1 MGVDLDETGSSDL
14 TVLHRAVLSGHE
26 DVVQILLEAGADV
39 NAMSDDYGTPLCL
52 AALKG
57 MDDIVKILLGY
68 RAKADVTTKKVGAPL
83 HCCILSLGEHTTTIT
98 ALIHAGARLT
108 TQATVDTRW
117 LHVICGWDGD
127 DRTRMSSPQHVDG
140 FILYDATP
148 AFVAVRS
155 FRGDLLETLLPAD
168 KSDLNH
174 AFQIDF
180 QEAGA
185 GSNSKSTI
193 PRIREVRTLESK
205 FDGFQSLRHTYLS
218 SCATNGDLGGMELLI
233 VKGAQ
238 IDLDHKT
245 IVVPLMT
252 AAFEGHTEIA
262 SLLLG
267 SGASVNETGSDG
279 STALHCAAISG
290 TPTIVRLLCERGVT
304 LDTADDDG
312 YTALHYAA
320 SRDENTTDGHRQ
332 VVSTLCEYGAT
343 VDAQTNDGTTA
354 LHYAANSG
362 AYNITC
368 VLCERGAMIDMK
380 DNDGWTALHYV
391 ADNDKVRNGHR
402 QVVST
407 LCDRGAT
414 IDTQTSAGC
423 GSTAFILAAMGSTA
437 LHFAATKGLYEI
449 ACLLCERGAMIDMK
463 DNVGRTALH
472 QAAKHNIYEV
482 VRLLCERGATI
493 DTKDNHGLTAL
504 HIAAA
509 YSTYQVVRLL
519 CERGATVDI
528 KSKNGHTAL
537 HCAAEY
543 GTHRVVPT
551 LCERGAEV
559 EARDIA
565 GNTPLWLAVW
575 HHSKREGLSCCN
587 DAWHPTR
594 MLVDAGA
601 DVNSRNDQGQTP
613 LLSMLRK
620 DEQPNLAVLDKL
632 VQAGAETST
641 RCHNGLSVLWM
652 CFNKPFAE
660 AVITTINRALKF
672 DEATSGSVYA
682 QLESVR
688 KEFDFVRQREKMI
701 IYRSAK
707 AGSEDLRLIL
717 ALGADIDTK
726 SDEGGTAMHSAA
738 RLNEC
743 DTIDR
748 LFAAG
753 GSLECFDHKGRTPLA
768 AAVCHNRI
776 EAVRALVR
784 HGSNPRA
791 RGAERGAQTAI
802 EIATKKRNRTILD
815 LLT

>member
-1 MGVDLDETGSSDL
+1 
-14 TVLHRAVLSGHE
+14 
-26 DVVQILLEAGADV
+26 
-39 NAMSDDYGTPLCL
+39 
-52 AALKG
+52 
-57 MDDIVKILLGY
+57 
-68 RAKADVTTKKVGAPL
+68 
-83 HCCILSLGEHTTTIT
+83 
-98 ALIHAGARLT
+98 
-108 TQATVDTRW
+108 
-117 LHVICGWDGD
+117 VICGWDGD

-140 FILYDATP
+140 CILYDATP
-148 AFVAVRS
+148 AFIAVRS
-155 FRGDLLETLLPAD
+155 FREGLLETLLPAD

-174 AFQIDF
+174 AFQIEF

-193 PRIREVRTLESK
+193 PRIRELQVLEDE
-205 FDGFQSLRHTYLS
+205 FEGFKSLRHTHLS
-218 SCATNGDLGGMELLI
+218 SCATNGNLDGVKLLI
-233 VKGAQ
+233 ARGAKF
-238 IDLDHKT
+238 DLDHKT
-245 IVVPLMT
+245 VIMPLMT
-252 AAFEGHTEIA
+252 AAIEGHTEVA
-262 SLLLG
+262 TLLLG
-267 SGASVNETGSDG
+267 SGASVDETGSEG
-279 STALHCAAISG
+279 FTALHCAAISG
-290 TPTIVRLLCERGVT
+290 TPAFVRLLCERGAT
-304 LDTADDDG
+304 PDTADDDG

-320 SRDENTTDGHRQ
+320 SQNKTTTDGHRQ
-332 VVSTLCEYGAT
+332 VVSILCEHGAT
-343 VDAQTNDGTTA
+343 VDAQTNDGA
-354 LHYAANSG
+354 
-362 AYNITC
+362 
-368 VLCERGAMIDMK
+368 
-380 DNDGWTALHYV
+380 
-391 ADNDKVRNGHR
+391 
-402 QVVST
+402 
-407 LCDRGAT
+407 
-414 IDTQTSAGC
+414 
-423 GSTAFILAAMGSTA
+423 TA
-437 LHFAATKGLYEI
+437 LHFAATQGLYEI
-449 ACLLCERGAMIDMK
+449 TCLLCERGAMIDMK
-463 DNVGRTALH
+463 DNFGRTALH

-504 HIAAA
+504 HIAATH
-509 YSTYQVVRLL
+509 STYEVVRLL

-528 KSKNGHTAL
+528 KSKKGHTAL

-543 GTHRVVPT
+543 GIHRVVPT

-559 EARDIA
+559 EARDNF
-565 GNTPLWLAVW
+565 GYTPLWLAVW

-601 DVNSRNDQGQTP
+601 DIDSRNDLGQTP
-613 LLSMLRK
+613 LLFMLGK
-620 DEQPNLAVLDKL
+620 DEQPNLAALDKL
-632 VQAGAETST
+632 VQAGAETRT
-641 RCHNGLSVLWM
+641 RDHNGLSVLRM
-652 CFNKPFAE
+652 CFIKPFAK

-672 DEATSGSVYA
+672 DEATSGRVYA

-688 KEFDFVRQREKMI
+688 KEFDFVRQREKMM

-707 AGSEDLRLIL
+707 AGSEDLRLVL

-738 RLNEC
+738 LLNEC

-748 LFAAG
+748 LFAAA

-802 EIATKKRNRTILD
+802 EIATKKRNRTILG